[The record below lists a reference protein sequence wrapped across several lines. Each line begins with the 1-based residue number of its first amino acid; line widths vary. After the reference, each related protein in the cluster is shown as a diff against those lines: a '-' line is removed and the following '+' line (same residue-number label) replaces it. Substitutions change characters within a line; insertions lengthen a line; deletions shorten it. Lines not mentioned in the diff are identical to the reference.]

1 MFLAPISVYPDIVC
15 NIGYISEPISAKNPI
30 SEWQLTGK
38 MEYRAR
44 YRRKNADIGS
54 NFHDI
59 GVARNGYAPI
69 CIRYRTR
76 YSQYRVR
83 YRRQEHDIVTLVA
96 DIGIIGLCLISVPIS
111 GQPVSD
117 PISGPISD
125 TISDP
130 LSDTCSD
137 NFSFRQ
143 VLLPRTNFESS

>member
-59 GVARNGYAPI
+59 GGGNLRVCSDMYPI
-69 CIRYRTR
+69 SDTILTISGTISASKTRYRYLGR
-76 YSQYRVR
+76 R
-83 YRRQEHDIVTLVA
+83 YRIMSNIEFDI
-96 DIGIIGLCLISVPIS
+96 PIS

-125 TISDP
+125 PISDIG
-130 LSDTCSD
+130 
-137 NFSFRQ
+137 
-143 VLLPRTNFESS
+143 